1 MRDPGADAAAVDLAP
16 LTEVLAQARRA
27 IDQYLGPAPAVAV
40 PTVAAP
46 PEVLHAYLAGLLD
59 ALEADAL
66 EEAEACLAALAPMLA
81 AAVLDRVWHPL
92 RRFDFRAAEAA
103 ARSLMAT
110 VPVAA
115 AH

>member
-1 MRDPGADAAAVDLAP
+1 
-16 LTEVLAQARRA
+16 LTRVLAQARHA
-27 IDQYLGPAPAVAV
+27 IEQYLGPGPAVA
-40 PTVAAP
+40 PPSVAAS
-46 PEVLHAYLAGLLD
+46 PEVLHAHLAGLLD

-66 EEAEACLAALAPMLA
+66 DAAEACLAALAPMLP

-103 ARSLMAT
+103 ARALMAS
-110 VPVAA
+110 VPVTE